1 MKKKVSKT
9 KVEPKPAQDFISF
22 ASMQPLFDIH
32 KNAPEKPLKK
42 KKKLR

>member
-1 MKKKVSKT
+1 MKKKVNKV

-32 KNAPEKPLKK
+32 KNVPLKPGK
-42 KKKLR
+42 KRKK